1 MKHISFIFFCVCFL
15 STQICAQNTQ
25 YGGDPLQLGAGAR
38 ALGLGGAFVAISD
51 DATAFYWN
59 PAGLTQQSNKELH
72 AQHTEQFGGSV
83 NHDIIAF
90 RLPLH
95 NGGLGIG
102 LMRLGVDN
110 ISLTS
115 LEDPTRPL
123 GPDNRPLVAQTIG
136 TTDNTLYVAYG
147 HPIRPTITLGLTL
160 KLIHRDLSV
169 GTGTGFGLDAG
180 LLYQGKQPLK
190 FALVIRNLTKTRIH
204 FDAGNTDA
212 ISPSLLLGTSYK
224 HALSDT
230 HQLLGAIS
238 LHLGEDTSGIESN
251 HMVHLGLE
259 YQFKQRLMFR
269 LGRRGS
275 HLTAGAGIKM
285 SRATIDLA
293 FLQNNQL
300 NNTYRISTS
309 IFF

>member
-1 MKHISFIFFCVCFL
+1 VKNFPFIIACLFCLFTSV
-15 STQICAQNTQ
+15 SAQNTQ

-51 DATAFYWN
+51 DATAIYWN
-59 PAGLTQQSNKELH
+59 PAGLVHPKNKELH
-72 AQHTEQFGGSV
+72 VQHTEQFGGSV

-95 NGGLGIG
+95 NGGLGFG
-102 LMRLGVDN
+102 LIRLGVDN

-123 GPDNRPLVAQTIG
+123 GPDNRPIISQTVG
-136 TTDNTLYVAYG
+136 TTDNTLYIAYG
-147 HPIRPTITLGLTL
+147 HPIRSSLTLGMTI
-160 KLIHRDLSV
+160 KLIYRDLSL
-169 GTGTGFGLDAG
+169 GTGTGFGVDTG
-180 LLYQGKQPLK
+180 LQYQGKHPLK
-190 FALVIRNLTKTRIH
+190 FAFVIRNLTKTRIH

-212 ISPSLLLGTSYK
+212 ISPSLLLGASYT
-224 HALSDT
+224 HTFSDT
-230 HQLLGAIS
+230 HRLLGAIS
-238 LHLGEDTSGIESN
+238 GHLGEDTSGIEGN
-251 HMVHLGLE
+251 QVIHLGIE
-259 YQFKQRLMFR
+259 YQLKQRLMLR

-275 HLTAGAGIKM
+275 HFTAGAGIKLN
-285 SRATIDLA
+285 RATIDLA
-293 FLQNNQL
+293 FLQNSQL